1 MKLSIVIPVYNEF
14 NSLKQTISD
23 LIAVLGTLEYEYEII
38 CVDDGSYDNT
48 ITVLESL
55 HQTVDNLKVIHLSRN
70 FGKEVALTAGI
81 DIATGDALIPM
92 DADGQHPPDLIP
104 IMVDKWEQG
113 HEVVLARRMNRT
125 GEKLVMRLLKRWYY
139 KLLNFTSEIPIPDDV
154 GDFRLMDKSVVNV
167 LKLLRERER
176 FMKGLYAW
184 LGFKSTVVEFEVN
197 DRIDGQSKWGFFKLW
212 RFALDGL
219 TSFSVAPLKIWS
231 YLGLLIFLSSL
242 FYAFLTI
249 LQYFIFG
256 IDVPG
261 YASLILLILIFGG
274 LQMIILGIL
283 GEYIGRIF
291 IETKN
296 RPLYIVKNI
305 RDYKAK

>member
-1 MKLSIVIPVYNEF
+1 MKLSIVIPVYNES

-23 LIAVLGTLEYEYEII
+23 LVLVLGTLRYEYEII
-38 CVDDGSYDNT
+38 CVDDGSHDNT
-48 ITVLESL
+48 STVLESL
-55 HQTVDNLKVIHLSRN
+55 HQIVGNLKVIHLSRN

-81 DIATGDALIPM
+81 DIATGDAVIPM

-104 IMVDKWEQG
+104 IMVGKWEQG
-113 HEVVLARRMNRT
+113 HEVVLARRIDRT
-125 GEKLVMRLLKRWYY
+125 SEKFVMRSLKRWYY
-139 KLLNFTSEIPIPDDV
+139 KLLNFTSEIPIPADV

-184 LGFKSTVVEFEVN
+184 LGFKSTIVEFEVN
-197 DRIDGQSKWGFFKLW
+197 NRIAGKSKWGFFKLW

-231 YLGLLIFLSSL
+231 YVGLLIFLSSL
-242 FYAFLTI
+242 FYAFFTI
-249 LQYFIFG
+249 IHYFIYG

-261 YASLILLILIFGG
+261 YTSLILLILHFGG

-283 GEYIGRIF
+283 GE
-291 IETKN
+291 TN
-296 RPLYIVKNI
+296 RPTFSA
-305 RDYKAK
+305 D